1 MDKYGISL
9 EVQSKLGTA
18 QRDLDVM
25 QSSMLGLV
33 KKFGQATLGIG
44 SMSAA
49 LLILKKQLEA
59 SYKASMQF
67 NEGLAN
73 VATLIPGQAG
83 RILELKDS
91 VKKLSTET
99 GKPLDDLTNGLYQV
113 VSAFGDSIET
123 EERLEAVTK
132 AAIAGQS
139 TTVDSLNLLSA
150 VTKAYGDTSV
160 SALKKV
166 SDLAFETVRL
176 GQTTFPELA
185 NSMQQV
191 TDTANRLNV
200 SQEELFG
207 AFATLTGVT
216 GNASTVATQYRSALV
231 ALEAP
236 SDDLKKLYDELGVAS
251 GKALI
256 EQYGLQG
263 AFEEVVNYS
272 DRTGTSLQSLLGR
285 VQAMTFA
292 SSLAGAQSET
302 YARKLGE
309 IDVATG
315 STEKAFNEVENGINK
330 QGFALKKLQAQWE
343 VIQTQIGDEFV
354 GKVMGSVIPAIT
366 RLIGSLT
373 GTYNATDDVRSALHR
388 VTTASADYKTIVNS
402 LKTDID
408 NLSASEKALYD
419 IRVAQLSLELDRA
432 MNDLSKAYY
441 GSEKQ
446 LDNLR
451 DRQSK
456 LNRTREE
463 DIALVSKATDEQ
475 KKQATA
481 YYTTSGTIFTAT
493 NKHEALWRAMS
504 NLNESKELG
513 LSIQEKENENL
524 LAYTEIAKGVID
536 GMLDIEHYKI
546 TNPFLYNAIKEQID
560 RIKKEPPIEIP
571 PLKTASKTAQETL
584 DSFIGFSARQL
595 KDKLAE
601 YEEQKKL
608 LMMGGEKTFGDI
620 PAIIAGLNKMITST
634 EKDFVEITKESLE
647 WKIKEAGAT
656 NELAKLE
663 IGRQKALADITNE
676 IGKHKGLE
684 ELINELYKM
693 QGDTLKENYTEQ
705 LKNQLFAVRNENELL
720 GIEEQRRVAIKK
732 MNDEGM
738 NTEEN
743 LNTINSIYD
752 TMHSKSLQAQREQ
765 LSYNDM
771 VAGDITELERLELDR
786 AKAIEECV
794 KQYGHQ
800 KVLIDLINSAYDKQK
815 TKLEKSISLYNKM
828 EDAFKDA
835 IGPEAY
841 EKFTK
846 LQNAIV
852 KTGEFVNDLSMIWS
866 SFGDMMSA
874 VNDAQMQ
881 AMKYEIEGLQL
892 SADIKRKD
900 ADEEIKNIE
909 DEKDE
914 KLDSL
919 QEMYDTDAIS
929 YEDYVN
935 RKLAIQTQ
943 FDADKAD
950 AEEEAIAAE
959 NEIKTKQYEA
969 DVRQHE
975 IDKTNAITNAIM
987 AGAQGIMQAWA
998 LGPIAGA
1005 IGSALIT
1012 AMTGIQI
1019 GKISSTPAPRPPVL
1033 LAEGGIATRPT
1044 SAIIGEAREPEMV
1057 LPLSKA
1063 KSMGFGDGGDTYN
1076 ISGNTFVG
1084 IGGIDELLI
1093 AMESRKKV
1101 LKSRGAIA

>member
-18 QRDLDVM
+18 QRDLNVM

-33 KKFGQATLGIG
+33 KKFGMATLGIG

-123 EERLEAVTK
+123 QERLEVVTK
-132 AAIAGQS
+132 ASIAGQS

-191 TDTANRLNV
+191 TDSANRLNV

-315 STEKAFNEVENGINK
+315 STDKALLEVTDGINK
-330 QGFALKKLQAQWE
+330 QGFMLKQLQAQWA
-343 VIQTQIGDEFV
+343 VVQTQIGDEFA
-354 GKVMGSVIPAIT
+354 GKVMSSVLPALT
-366 RLIGSLT
+366 RLVGSLT
-373 GTYNATDDVRSALHR
+373 GTYDATENVKSALYN
-388 VTTASADYKTIVNS
+388 VTVATAGYRAVIDP
-402 LKTDID
+402 LKGNID

-419 IRVAQLSLELDRA
+419 IRVAQKALDLDIA

-441 GSEKQ
+441 DSERQ
-446 LDNLR
+446 LDSLKS
-451 DRQSK
+451 RQDK
-456 LNRTREE
+456 LNETRKK
-463 DIALVSKATDEQ
+463 DIMLVNSATDEQ

-481 YYTTSGTIFTAT
+481 YYTTTQNIFSSTR
-493 NKHEALWRAMS
+493 KHEALWKAMS
-504 NLNESKELG
+504 NLNESREVG
-513 LSIQEKENENL
+513 LSIQEKENQNL

-536 GMLDIEHYKI
+536 GMIDIDHYKM
-546 TNPFLYNAIKEQID
+546 TNPFLYNAIMEQVD
-560 RIKKEPPIEIP
+560 RIKKELPAEVDVVTPVEKP
-571 PLKTASKTAQETL
+571 VQDVL

-595 KDKLAE
+595 KEKLAE
-601 YEEQKKL
+601 YEEQKRL
-608 LMMGGEKTFGDI
+608 LMMAGEKTFGNI
-620 PAIIAGLNKMITST
+620 PAIIAGLNKMIIST
-634 EKDFVEITKESLE
+634 EKDFVGVTKESLE

-656 NELAKLE
+656 NELARLE
-663 IGRQKALADITNE
+663 VGRQKAIADITKE
-676 IGKHKGLE
+676 IGEHAELE
-684 ELINELYKM
+684 KLINELYKI
-693 QGDTLKENYTEQ
+693 QGDTIKSNYSEQ
-705 LKNQLFAVRNENELL
+705 LKNQLFATRNENELL
-720 GIEEQRRVAIKK
+720 GIEEQRRLAIKK
-732 MNDEGM
+732 MNDEGQ

-743 LNTINSIYD
+743 LNIINSIYD
-752 TMHSKSLQAQREQ
+752 TMSSKSLQAQREQ
-765 LSYNDM
+765 LTYNDM

-786 AKAIEECV
+786 TRAIEESV
-794 KQYGHQ
+794 KQYGEQ
-800 KVLIDLINSAYDKQK
+800 KDLIDLINSAYDKQK
-815 TKLEKSISLYNKM
+815 TKLEKSISLYSKM

-835 IGPEAY
+835 IGPETY
-841 EKFTK
+841 EEFTN

-852 KTGEFVNDLSMIWS
+852 KTGGFVNDLSMIWG
-866 SFGDMMSA
+866 SFGNMMSA

-881 AMKYEIEGLQL
+881 AMEYEIEGLQL

-909 DEKDE
+909 DDRDK

-919 QEMYDTDAIS
+919 QEMYDKDAIS

-943 FDADKAD
+943 SDADKAD
-950 AEEEAIAAE
+950 AEKEAIAAE
-959 NEIKTKQYEA
+959 NEIKTKQYQA
-969 DVRQHE
+969 DVKQHE
-975 IDKTNAITNAIM
+975 IDKTNAISNAIM

-1012 AMTGIQI
+1012 AMTAIQVER
-1019 GKISSTPAPRPPVL
+1019 ISSTPAPRPPVL
-1033 LAEGGIATRPT
+1033 LAEGAIATRPT
-1044 SAIIGEAREPEMV
+1044 SAIIGDGGEPEMV

-1093 AMESRKKV
+1093 AMDKRRRV

>member
-1 MDKYGISL
+1 MDKYGISV

-18 QRDLDVM
+18 QRDLNVM

-33 KKFGQATLGIG
+33 KKFAKATLGIG

-49 LLILKKQLEA
+49 LLILKKQLEE

-191 TDTANRLNV
+191 TDSANRLNV

-309 IDVATG
+309 IDVASG
-315 STEKAFNEVENGINK
+315 STDKALLEVTDGIDKN
-330 QGFALKKLQAQWE
+330 GFALKQLKAEWAVLQTTIGDKVQPIMADLYDSFKETISRINANNISVYNLNKSYNDLISSTSEYNSIVNQLQENQGNLTVLEERMLKIRKEQASLDISKSLNELARNYKATEDSLANYENKIKSSTSSQEHWTKKIEDYNEQLKKEHPQSIKAAELRAKINSANVSLTNSTLALEQAQQGIATTNLE
-343 VIQTQIGDEFV
+343 TEASILQIAKAANE
-354 GKVMGSVIPAIT
+354 
-366 RLIGSLT
+366 
-373 GTYNATDDVRSALHR
+373 GTINIEAYAESFP
-388 VTTASADYKTIVNS
+388 K
-402 LKTDID
+402 
-408 NLSASEKALYD
+408 LYAR
-419 IRVAQLSLELDRA
+419 I
-432 MNDLSKAYY
+432 
-441 GSEKQ
+441 
-446 LDNLR
+446 
-451 DRQSK
+451 
-456 LNRTREE
+456 
-463 DIALVSKATDEQ
+463 
-475 KKQATA
+475 KQAQ
-481 YYTTSGTIFTAT
+481 I
-493 NKHEALWRAMS
+493 E
-504 NLNESKELG
+504 
-513 LSIQEKENENL
+513 L
-524 LAYTEIAKGVID
+524 LADT
-536 GMLDIEHYKI
+536 
-546 TNPFLYNAIKEQID
+546 
-560 RIKKEPPIEIP
+560 
-571 PLKTASKTAQETL
+571 PLKTASKTVQKTL
-584 DSFIGFSARQL
+584 DSFIGFSSKQL
-595 KDKLAE
+595 KAKLAE

-634 EKDFVEITKESLE
+634 EKEFIEVTKESLG

-676 IGKHKGLE
+676 IGEHAELE
-684 ELINELYKM
+684 KLINELYKI

-720 GIEEQRRVAIKK
+720 GIEEQRRLAIKK
-732 MNDEGM
+732 MNDEGQ

-765 LSYNDM
+765 LTYNDM

-786 AKAIEECV
+786 ARAIEESI
-794 KQYGHQ
+794 KKYGEQ
-800 KVLIDLINSAYDKQK
+800 KDLIDLINSAYDKQK
-815 TKLEKSISLYNKM
+815 AKLEKSISLYDKM

-835 IGPEAY
+835 IGPGAY
-841 EKFTK
+841 EEFTG

-852 KTGEFVNDLSMIWS
+852 KTGELVNDLSMIWD
-866 SFGDMMSA
+866 SFGNMMSA

-919 QEMYDTDAIS
+919 QEMYDKDAIS

-943 FDADKAD
+943 FDEDKAD

-959 NEIKTKQYEA
+959 NEVKTKQYEA

-975 IDKTNAITNAIM
+975 IDKTNAISNAIM

-998 LGPIAGA
+998 LGPVAGA
-1005 IGSALIT
+1005 IGSALIG

-1033 LAEGGIATRPT
+1033 LAEGAIATRPT
-1044 SAIIGEAREPEMV
+1044 SAIIGEGGEPEMV

-1093 AMESRKKV
+1093 AMDKRRGV

>member
-1 MDKYGISL
+1 MDKYGISV

-18 QRDLDVM
+18 QRDLNVM

-59 SYKASMQF
+59 SYKASMQL

-73 VATLIPGQAG
+73 VATLIPGQAD

-132 AAIAGQS
+132 ASIAGQS

-191 TDTANRLNV
+191 TDSANRLNV

-315 STEKAFNEVENGINK
+315 STDKALLEVTDGIDKN
-330 QGFALKKLQAQWE
+330 GFALKQLKAEWAVLQ
-343 VIQTQIGDEFV
+343 TTIGD
-354 GKVMGSVIPAIT
+354 KVQPIMADLYGSFKETISRINANNISVYNLNKSYND
-366 RLIGSLT
+366 LISSTSEYNSIVNQLQENQGNLTVLEERTLKIRKEQASLDISKSLNELARNYKSTEDSLT
-373 GTYNATDDVRSALHR
+373 NYENKIKSSTSSQEHWTKRIEDLNEQLKKEHPESINAAEIRAKINSANVSLTNSTLALDKAQQGLRSTNLETEA
-388 VTTASADYKTIVNS
+388 TI
-402 LKTDID
+402 LQI
-408 NLSASEKALYD
+408 AKA
-419 IRVAQLSLELDRA
+419 A
-432 MNDLSKAYY
+432 ND
-441 GSEKQ
+441 
-446 LDNLR
+446 
-451 DRQSK
+451 
-456 LNRTREE
+456 
-463 DIALVSKATDEQ
+463 
-475 KKQATA
+475 
-481 YYTTSGTIFTAT
+481 GTIRIDAY
-493 NKHEALWRAMS
+493 A
-504 NLNESKELG
+504 ESFPELY
-513 LSIQEKENENL
+513 
-524 LAYTEIAKGVID
+524 AR
-536 GMLDIEHYKI
+536 
-546 TNPFLYNAIKEQID
+546 IKEAQED
-560 RIKKEPPIEIP
+560 LANAPPIDTG
-571 PLKTASKTAQETL
+571 LDGKDNVQKTL
-584 DSFIGFSARQL
+584 DSFIGFNARQL
-595 KDKLAE
+595 KAKLAE
-601 YEEQKKL
+601 YEEQKNL

-634 EKDFVEITKESLE
+634 EKDFVEVTKESLE

-663 IGRQKALADITNE
+663 VGRKKALADITNE
-676 IGKHKGLE
+676 IGKHEGLE

-752 TMHSKSLQAQREQ
+752 TMRFKSLQAQREQ
-765 LSYNDM
+765 LTYNDM

-786 AKAIEECV
+786 AKAIEESV
-794 KQYGHQ
+794 KQYGYQ
-800 KVLIDLINSAYDKQK
+800 KDLIDLINSAYDKQK
-815 TKLEKSISLYNKM
+815 AKLEKSISLYSKM

-835 IGPEAY
+835 IGPKAY
-841 EKFTK
+841 EEFKG

-852 KTGEFVNDLSMIWS
+852 KTGKFVNDLSMIWE
-866 SFGDMMSA
+866 SFGNMMSA

-900 ADEEIKNIE
+900 ADKEIKNIE

-919 QEMYDTDAIS
+919 QEMYDKDAIS

-943 FDADKAD
+943 FDADKAG

-959 NEIKTKQYEA
+959 NEVKTKQYQA

-975 IDKTNAITNAIM
+975 IDKTNAISNAIM

-1005 IGSALIT
+1005 IGSALIGV
-1012 AMTGIQI
+1012 MTGIQVS
-1019 GKISSTPAPRPPVL
+1019 KISSTPAPRPPVL

-1044 SAIIGEAREPEMV
+1044 SAIIGEGGEPEMV

-1063 KSMGFGDGGDTYN
+1063 KNMGFGDGGDTYN

-1084 IGGIDELLI
+1084 IAGIDELLI
-1093 AMESRKKV
+1093 AMDKRRGV